1 MNENSNG
8 SSQEKPAIRPAILA
22 DEWILRYYASC
33 IRKILVGLTGSA
45 YGAIVIGPKNPEMET
60 VLYPSVEHVEYPEI
74 KLRLFTRTN
83 RQILLDKLSDNKP
96 TVLHGFWRAM

>member
-45 YGAIVIGPKNPEMET
+45 YGAIVIGPK
-60 VLYPSVEHVEYPEI
+60 I
-74 KLRLFTRTN
+74 RR
-83 RQILLDKLSDNKP
+83 
-96 TVLHGFWRAM
+96 